1 MVSLGVRSG
10 LCFLRGAT
18 SEHVPAKLGYNVR
31 SLKQIYESFF
41 TLGGRRVNP
50 PTEQTPQPNTPS
62 ISL

>member
-41 TLGGRRVNP
+41 TLGGNKICIRLRDLTMLSVRG
-50 PTEQTPQPNTPS
+50 
-62 ISL
+62 